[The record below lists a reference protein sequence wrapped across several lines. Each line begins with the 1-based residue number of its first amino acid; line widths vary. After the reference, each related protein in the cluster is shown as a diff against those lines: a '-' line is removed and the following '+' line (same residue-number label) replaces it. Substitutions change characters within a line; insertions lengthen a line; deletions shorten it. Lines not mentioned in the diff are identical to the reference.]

1 MPGSPAHRSSTHWNL
16 RVPVAGLLS
25 GDDEGGRDLRPCA
38 DDVCV
43 STGSKLPPFS
53 LSRGRPRSPRRC
65 GKAGRDPVIHFVLLL
80 VCAVAIYLSCEWFVN
95 AVEWLG
101 ERLDVGR
108 MAVGTILA
116 AFGTALPESVVTLV
130 AVTTGG
136 TEEAKDIGVGAAM
149 GGPLALATVAYGV
162 TGAMLLRKR
171 RRERLTA
178 LAVTGMPPSA
188 PSAHPDTEEATGTH
202 RDMKRLAKDQKWF
215 LPIFIVKVGLGL
227 VAFAFKPALGLLF
240 FAAYAVYFWREIRS
254 SRADAGDEDEDEL
267 EPLKLQPKAAS
278 PSTWAVVAQTSA
290 TLVVIFIA
298 AHFFVK
304 QLDVIGPMLGLS
316 ATVTALLLSPI
327 ATELPEIMNAVI
339 WVRQGKTKLALA
351 NISGAMMIQATVPSG
366 IGLLFTRWDFDGAL
380 LWSGLI
386 TMAAITYLLLTMR
399 AHRLTPRRLTVAA
412 GFYVLFALGLIPI
425 LS

>member
-1 MPGSPAHRSSTHWNL
+1 M
-16 RVPVAGLLS
+16 
-25 GDDEGGRDLRPCA
+25 
-38 DDVCV
+38 
-43 STGSKLPPFS
+43 
-53 LSRGRPRSPRRC
+53 
-65 GKAGRDPVIHFVLLL
+65 IHFVFLL

-101 ERLDVGR
+101 ERLNVGR
-108 MAVGTILA
+108 MAVGTVLA

-136 TEEAKDIGVGAAM
+136 TEEAKDIGIGAAM

-162 TGAMLLRKR
+162 TGAMLLLKR
-171 RRERLTA
+171 RRERA
-178 LAVTGMPPSA
+178 AVLAIAGTPPSD
-188 PSAHPDTEEATGTH
+188 SAASLDAEEATGTEQ
-202 RDMKRLAKDQKWF
+202 DMKRLAKDQEWF
-215 LPIFIVKVGLGL
+215 LPIFIVKVALGL

-240 FAAYAVYFWREIRS
+240 FTAYAVYFWREIRS
-254 SRADAGDEDEDEL
+254 SRAEEGDEDEEL
-267 EPLKLQPKAAS
+267 EPLRLQPKATS
-278 PSTWAVVAQTSA
+278 PATWAVVAQTLA
-290 TLVVIFIA
+290 TLVVIFFA

-339 WVRQGKTKLALA
+339 WVRQGKTELALA
-351 NISGAMMIQATVPSG
+351 NVSGAMMIQATVPSG
-366 IGLLFTRWDFDGAL
+366 IGLLFTRWHFDGAL
-380 LWSGLI
+380 LWSGLT

-425 LS
+425 FG

>member
-1 MPGSPAHRSSTHWNL
+1 M
-16 RVPVAGLLS
+16 
-25 GDDEGGRDLRPCA
+25 
-38 DDVCV
+38 
-43 STGSKLPPFS
+43 
-53 LSRGRPRSPRRC
+53 
-65 GKAGRDPVIHFVLLL
+65 IHFVLLI

-101 ERLDVGR
+101 ERLNVGK

-130 AVTTGG
+130 AVTTGA
-136 TEEAKDIGVGAAM
+136 TQEARNIGVGAAM

-162 TGAMLLRKR
+162 TGVMLLLHRRKAR
-171 RRERLTA
+171 SAAAAPVPVGVGGRNDAVASIGGVPGGGQA
-178 LAVTGMPPSA
+178 LGG
-188 PSAHPDTEEATGTH
+188 E
-202 RDMKRLAKDQKWF
+202 RDMKRLAKDQSWF
-215 LPIFIVKVGLGL
+215 LPIFAVKVALGL
-227 VAFAFKPALGLLF
+227 VAFAFKPALGILF

-254 SRADAGDEDEDEL
+254 SRAEGEEEDEEEL
-267 EPLKLQPKAAS
+267 EPLKFQRKKAS
-278 PSTWAVVAQTSA
+278 PDTWAVVAQTLA
-290 TLVVIFIA
+290 TLVVIFFA

-366 IGLLFTRWDFDGAL
+366 IGLLFTSWHFDGAL
-380 LWSGLI
+380 LWSGVV
-386 TMAAITYLLLTMR
+386 TMAAIVYLLLTMR
-399 AHRLTPRRLTVAA
+399 AHKLTPARLGVTALLYAVFAA
-412 GFYVLFALGLIPI
+412 GLIPV
-425 LS
+425 LN